1 MKTKKINKDLMLRV
15 RMTLAEKKQLKK
27 LAKLF
32 KMTNSATVRHLITEK
47 LNYIKKLKL
56 SR

>member
-1 MKTKKINKDLMLRV
+1 MKTKKNKDLMLRV